1 MKPTLSV
8 IIPVFQEEKIL
19 FDTLKLYDD
28 KLKKKFNFEL
38 IISDGGSTD
47 STIQIAKQFTNKIAV
62 HSNNKKQTIAEGRN
76 KGAELATSD
85 TLIFINADT
94 RPANIDSFFTFISNW
109 ANSKKNKTEKINL
122 IDENQLNKYYK
133 YSALATTVE
142 PFPEEKIFIDKFFY
156 GFFNTYFNFL
166 NIIGI
171 GMGRGECQII
181 DKNVFTSLGGYNP
194 QLIAGEDFELF
205 KRIAKTH
212 KVAFVKELKVYESP
226 RRFRKQGYVKTVL
239 RWTANGI
246 SVIFNK
252 KSVSKQWD
260 TVR

>member
-19 FDTLKLYDD
+19 YDTLKLYDNN
-28 KLKKKFNFEL
+28 LKKKFNFEL

-47 STIQIAKQFTNKIAV
+47 STIKIAQQFTNKIAI
-62 HSNNKKQTIAEGRN
+62 HSNNRKQTIAEGRN
-76 KGAELATSD
+76 KGAELASSD

-94 RPANIDSFFTFISNW
+94 RPANIDSFFSFISNW
-109 ANSKKNKTEKINL
+109 AASKVEDNNNTSDITL
-122 IDENQLNKYYK
+122 LNKYHK
-133 YSALATTVE
+133 YSALATTVQ
-142 PFPEEKIFIDKFFY
+142 PFPEEKIFIDNFFY
-156 GFFNTYFNFL
+156 GFFNSYFNFL

-181 DKNVFTSLGGYNP
+181 NKNVFNSIGGYNP
-194 QLIAGEDFELF
+194 HLIAGEDFELF
-205 KRIAKTH
+205 KRIAKSH
-212 KVAFVKELKVYESP
+212 KVAFVKKLKVYESP
-226 RRFRKQGYVKTVL
+226 RRFRKQGYIKTVL
-239 RWTANGI
+239 RWTANGL